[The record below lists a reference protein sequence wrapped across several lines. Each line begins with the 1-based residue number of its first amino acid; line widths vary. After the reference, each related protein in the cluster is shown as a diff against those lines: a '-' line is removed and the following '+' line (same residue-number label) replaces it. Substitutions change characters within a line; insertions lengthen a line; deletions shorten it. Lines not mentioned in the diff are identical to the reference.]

1 MGGTRQGLWGLWE
14 ARRPLASPGLWL
26 QSRVRHRSGPR
37 LPQPLQLDP
46 QHKQRLFL
54 QEELLRLLLADP
66 LLEQLLTQLWPQ
78 TLQLLPQPT
87 VCPRW
92 QAWPIENSGWMA
104 NRLPGRQGPALFCSS
119 DEGPPQPWW
128 GGALDAFGRPLVGPE
143 PLRPFSMGSNGHM
156 DRPKASQIS
165 MFKSPLRPSGPTE
178 PVAWH
183 ALHLVSQRAEPSSW
197 I

>member
-1 MGGTRQGLWGLWE
+1 MGEQGGEVQPCPWAEVEPEEQAVLLLRKRLRSAMGSTCGWHKAGAVGALGS
-14 ARRPLASPGLWL
+14 PQTPGIPGLWL
-26 QSRVRHRSGPR
+26 QSRVRDRSGPR

-92 QAWPIENSGWMA
+92 RAWPIGNSGWMA

-128 GGALDAFGRPLVGPE
+128 GVG
-143 PLRPFSMGSNGHM
+143 H
-156 DRPKASQIS
+156 
-165 MFKSPLRPSGPTE
+165 
-178 PVAWH
+178 
-183 ALHLVSQRAEPSSW
+183 
-197 I
+197 